1 MKRQHFLGSAEL
13 GKMAIDITRYAKT
26 KMANYCLKNIP
37 CEQGFLSGMAFNTYK
52 VVCVACQSCKNQLL
66 AAYKNMARVHKSTIS
81 RMPKYSAKHLDSQ
94 VSFEVFQTLRLYIG
108 TSLQFWFTN

>member
-52 VVCVACQSCKNQLL
+52 VVCVACQSRKNQLL
-66 AAYKNMARVHKSTIS
+66 AASKTWQEYTKV
-81 RMPKYSAKHLDSQ
+81 Q
-94 VSFEVFQTLRLYIG
+94 FQECQNTAQN
-108 TSLQFWFTN
+108 T

>member
-52 VVCVACQSCKNQLL
+52 VVCVAC
-66 AAYKNMARVHKSTIS
+66 
-81 RMPKYSAKHLDSQ
+81 
-94 VSFEVFQTLRLYIG
+94 
-108 TSLQFWFTN
+108 